1 MSEITNEDVVKAL
14 GNLTVLEMIALTKEL
29 EAKWG
34 VEAKPAVVSNPPCS
48 GCGQVWNG
56 PHACPGRQEAQTEF
70 SVILLPVSAAAKMN
84 TIKLVREILTIGL
97 KEAKDFVESAP
108 KALKEGIDRVE
119 ADTLVTRLASVG
131 AVCEIK

>member
-70 SVILLPVSAAAKMN
+70 TVILLPVSVAAKMN
-84 TIKLVREILTIGL
+84 TIKLVRELLTIGL
-97 KEAKDFVESAP
+97 KEAKEFVEGAP
-108 KALKEGIDRVE
+108 KALKEG
-119 ADTLVTRLASVG
+119 VTREEAAVMVARLNDVG
-131 AVCEIK
+131 ATTEVK